1 MYLGKP
7 AIIPLTDLG
16 NLIVSLTTTGR
27 ARVNNAASMEVSGKP
42 AVVSKGPHKVMMNGV
57 KQGHGKCSAIFG
69 SNEQGKNSSG
79 CLGSAVGYTQL

>member
-27 ARVNNAASMEVSGKP
+27 ACVFNAASTEGGGKP
-42 AVVSKGPHKVMMNGV
+42 AVVSKGPHKVTLNGV
-57 KQGHGKCSAIFG
+57 KLGHGKASAIFG
-69 SNEQGKNSSG
+69 SGEEGKNSSG
-79 CLGSAVGYTQL
+79 CLSSAVRHARL